1 MALRHDA
8 NMDSNFLTADPPPIG
23 DMDYQ
28 PRTDLASEYFNT
40 FNQICETYRPTD
52 SDVNLRQTSDTLRL
66 SSEILDGVRSEF
78 ITTDFCNEKREYE
91 VERFLSGKEE
101 QIFQFGQPDAS
112 ALLRHRARRRFNEE
126 HGLPPATTSQE
137 SGVSSNFYLTH
148 FFFTECLFYR
158 CVRCSNFKYFESTVY
173 VYESSSALL
182 FANTRLP

>member
-148 FFFTECLFYR
+148 FFFHRMSFLQMRSLFEF
-158 CVRCSNFKYFESTVY
+158 SIF
-173 VYESSSALL
+173 L
-182 FANTRLP
+182 

>member
-148 FFFTECLFYR
+148 VFFSPNVFFTDAFV
-158 CVRCSNFKYFESTVY
+158 VRILIFFLKYGI
-173 VYESSSALL
+173 YESCSALL